1 MRKIAVIT
9 PISHLEGI
17 KDLLLRN
24 QESQDQPNPNEIKLS
39 FNDQWFLLTTMLS
52 FIKYSKYSTKRKI
65 RLMKLFDILYLAST
79 KGSSIKFS
87 KILWMALLHVIL

>member
-1 MRKIAVIT
+1 MGR
-9 PISHLEGI
+9 I
-17 KDLLLRN
+17 KELLLRN

-87 KILWMALLHVIL
+87 KIIANTKK

>member
-1 MRKIAVIT
+1 MGR
-9 PISHLEGI
+9 I

-24 QESQDQPNPNEIKLS
+24 QESQDQPNTNEIKLS

-87 KILWMALLHVIL
+87 KIIANTKK

>member
-1 MRKIAVIT
+1 MGR
-9 PISHLEGI
+9 I
-17 KDLLLRN
+17 KDLLLKN

-87 KILWMALLHVIL
+87 KIIANTKK

>member
-1 MRKIAVIT
+1 MGR
-9 PISHLEGI
+9 I

-39 FNDQWFLLTTMLS
+39 FNDQWFLLTTIIG
-52 FIKYSKYSTKRKI
+52 FIKHSKYSTNRKM
-65 RLMKLFDILYLAST
+65 RLIKLFDILYLAST

-87 KILWMALLHVIL
+87 KIIANTKK

>member
-1 MRKIAVIT
+1 MGR
-9 PISHLEGI
+9 I

-24 QESQDQPNPNEIKLS
+24 QENQDQPNPNEIKLS
-39 FNDQWFLLTTMLS
+39 FNDQWFLLTTMLG
-52 FIKYSKYSTKRKI
+52 FIKHSKYSTKRKI

-87 KILWMALLHVIL
+87 KIIAKSRK

>member
-1 MRKIAVIT
+1 MGR
-9 PISHLEGI
+9 I
-17 KDLLLRN
+17 KDLLLKN

-79 KGSSIKFS
+79 KGSTIKSS
-87 KILWMALLHVIL
+87 KIIANTKK

>member
-1 MRKIAVIT
+1 MGR
-9 PISHLEGI
+9 I
-17 KDLLLRN
+17 KDLLLKN

-87 KILWMALLHVIL
+87 KIIANTRK

>member
-1 MRKIAVIT
+1 MGR
-9 PISHLEGI
+9 I
-17 KDLLLRN
+17 KDLLLKN
-24 QESQDQPNPNEIKLS
+24 QEGQDQPNPNEIKLS

-65 RLMKLFDILYLAST
+65 RLIKLFDILYLAST

-87 KILWMALLHVIL
+87 KIIAKSRK

>member
-1 MRKIAVIT
+1 MGR
-9 PISHLEGI
+9 I

-24 QESQDQPNPNEIKLS
+24 QENEDQPNPNEIKLS

-52 FIKYSKYSTKRKI
+52 FIKHSKYSTNRKM
-65 RLMKLFDILYLAST
+65 RLIKLFDILYLAST

-87 KILWMALLHVIL
+87 KIIANTKK

>member
-1 MRKIAVIT
+1 MGR
-9 PISHLEGI
+9 I

-39 FNDQWFLLTTMLS
+39 FNDQWFLLTTMLG
-52 FIKYSKYSTKRKI
+52 FIKHSKYSTKRKI

-87 KILWMALLHVIL
+87 KIIAKSRK

>member
-1 MRKIAVIT
+1 MGR
-9 PISHLEGI
+9 I
-17 KDLLLRN
+17 KDLLLKN
-24 QESQDQPNPNEIKLS
+24 QENQDQPNPNEIKLS

-65 RLMKLFDILYLAST
+65 RLIKLFDILFLAST

-87 KILWMALLHVIL
+87 KIIANTKK

>member
-1 MRKIAVIT
+1 MGR
-9 PISHLEGI
+9 I

-24 QESQDQPNPNEIKLS
+24 QESQDQPNLNEIKLS

-87 KILWMALLHVIL
+87 KIIANTKK